1 MTSHAFI
8 IQVFIRFASRQ
19 TENREDL
26 SEGGGDNGGDD
37 GVKKDDIGAA
47 VKV

>member
-1 MTSHAFI
+1 MNSHAFI

-26 SEGGGDNGGDD
+26 SEGGGDNGDG

>member
-1 MTSHAFI
+1 MISHAFI

-26 SEGGGDNGGDD
+26 SEDNGDKGD
-37 GVKKDDIGAA
+37 GEKDDDNA